1 MPFSLKTDDLPVSD
15 RPPLAYHATVA
26 SFELRTSQ
34 NSGEPNINITL
45 MTPTGKRFD
54 RIAMKRHWF
63 EPSFDPNKITD
74 TKERNLFFLSVG
86 AKNRIGKVRRY
97 LGMEV
102 EAEFNSPEELA
113 ATLNEHAVGKKF
125 IVVEQQ
131 QKDENGH
138 ATDNYN
144 LNLYDEDR
152 PPKSYPEGTRNM
164 LDQEPKAAQPT
175 ATPITQ

>member
-1 MPFSLKTDDLPVSD
+1 MAFSLKTDDLPISD

-26 SFELRTSQ
+26 AFELRTSK

-45 MTPTGKRFD
+45 MTPTGSKRFD
-54 RIAMKRHWF
+54 RIALKRHWF
-63 EPSFDPNKITD
+63 DADFSPSKITD

-86 AKNRIGKVRRY
+86 AKNRVGKVRRY

-113 ATLNEHAVGKKF
+113 ATLNEHVVGKKF
-125 IVVEQQ
+125 IVVETQ
-131 QKDENGH
+131 QKDEDGH

-144 LNLYDEDR
+144 LSLYDEDR
-152 PPKSYPEGTRNM
+152 PPKSLPEGTRNM
-164 LDQEPKAAQPT
+164 LDQQPKEAAI
-175 ATPITQ
+175 A